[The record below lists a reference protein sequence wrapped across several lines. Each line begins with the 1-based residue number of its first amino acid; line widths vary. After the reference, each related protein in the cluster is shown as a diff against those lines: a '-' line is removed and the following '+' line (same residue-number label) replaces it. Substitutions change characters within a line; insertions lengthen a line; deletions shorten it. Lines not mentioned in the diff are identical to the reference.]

1 MKLSSIKV
9 SYKLWGLIGAL
20 VALLIAFSVI
30 TYSELYHELV
40 NARKLHVK
48 EQVDNAHSLVKYYGD
63 QSAIIGEEQAK
74 QSALAALAALRF
86 GDDGYFWVND
96 MNAVLLMHPFKPQL
110 AGKDMTNVTDANG
123 IPHWQAM
130 VSEVKKSGEGFV
142 EYAYKGPQV
151 ERPENK
157 VSYVKGYQ
165 PWGWVIGS
173 GVLYSDVLTIF
184 WASAQQTAGIE
195 LLLVLIAIISSILIV
210 RNITRPLNTVTEH
223 LQRLSEGDMT
233 VHLDMQR
240 GDEIGLLANAA
251 NRVSNALNDTLGDVD
266 RAITELQAVCIQM
279 QSNSLHTKKGMDQQ
293 FQEVE
298 LLATAM
304 NEMSYSIK
312 DVAQH
317 AKDTANATQTVQVI
331 TRQSS
336 QDLNATNEDIQS
348 LTKNIEGANDVIIQL
363 LQQTGNIDSVL
374 GVIGDISEQTNLL
387 ALNAAIEAARAGE
400 LGRGFAVVA
409 DEVRSL
415 ASRTQGST
423 VEIRTIIE
431 KLQQQSKV
439 ASTSMAT
446 STEQA
451 ERGADRMHVAAEN
464 LNNMLT
470 QVDDVSDR
478 SHQIASAAEQQGSVA
493 EEINNNII
501 GIRQVSEKVL
511 EDAQQVSDGSA
522 MIAQMTNDLSQKI
535 KQFRFAS

>member
-9 SYKLWGLIGAL
+9 SYKLWGLIAAL

-96 MNAVLLMHPFKPQL
+96 MNAVLLMHPFKPEIE
-110 AGKDMTNVTDANG
+110 GKDMTNVTDANG
-123 IPHWQAM
+123 VPHWQAM
-130 VSEVKKSGEGFV
+130 VSVVKKSGEGFV

-151 ERPENK
+151 ERPEDK

-173 GVLYSDVLTIF
+173 GVLYTDVLHIF

-240 GDEIGLLANAA
+240 EDEIGLLANAA

-279 QSNSLHTKKGMDQQ
+279 QSNSLHTKKDMDQQ

-298 LLATAM
+298 MPRHRHERNVLL
-304 NEMSYSIK
+304 
-312 DVAQH
+312 H
-317 AKDTANATQTVQVI
+317 
-331 TRQSS
+331 
-336 QDLNATNEDIQS
+336 
-348 LTKNIEGANDVIIQL
+348 
-363 LQQTGNIDSVL
+363 
-374 GVIGDISEQTNLL
+374 
-387 ALNAAIEAARAGE
+387 
-400 LGRGFAVVA
+400 
-409 DEVRSL
+409 
-415 ASRTQGST
+415 
-423 VEIRTIIE
+423 
-431 KLQQQSKV
+431 
-439 ASTSMAT
+439 
-446 STEQA
+446 
-451 ERGADRMHVAAEN
+451 
-464 LNNMLT
+464 
-470 QVDDVSDR
+470 
-478 SHQIASAAEQQGSVA
+478 
-493 EEINNNII
+493 
-501 GIRQVSEKVL
+501 
-511 EDAQQVSDGSA
+511 
-522 MIAQMTNDLSQKI
+522 
-535 KQFRFAS
+535 

>member
-20 VALLIAFSVI
+20 VALLIAFSAI

-96 MNAVLLMHPFKPQL
+96 MNAVLLMHPFKPEI

-123 IPHWQAM
+123 VPHWQAM
-130 VSEVKKSGEGFV
+130 VSVVKKSGEGFV

-151 ERPENK
+151 ERPEDK

-233 VHLDMQR
+233 VQLNMQR
-240 GDEIGLLANAA
+240 EDEIGLLAQAA
-251 NRVSNALNDTLGDVD
+251 NRVSSSLNDTLGDVD
-266 RAITELQAVCIQM
+266 HAITELQAVCIQM

>member
-240 GDEIGLLANAA
+240 EDEIGLLANAA

-266 RAITELQAVCIQM
+266 HAITELQAVCIQM

>member
-20 VALLIAFSVI
+20 VALLIAFSAI

-96 MNAVLLMHPFKPQL
+96 MNAVLLMHPFKPEI

-123 IPHWQAM
+123 VPHWQAM
-130 VSEVKKSGEGFV
+130 VSVVKKSGEGFV

-151 ERPENK
+151 ERPEDK

-173 GVLYSDVLTIF
+173 GVLYTDVLHIF

-195 LLLVLIAIISSILIV
+195 LLLVLIAIVCSILIV

-223 LQRLSEGDMT
+223 LRRLSEGDMT

-240 GDEIGLLANAA
+240 EDEIGLLAQAA
-251 NRVSNALNDTLGDVD
+251 NRVSSSLNDTLGDVD

>member
-1 MKLSSIKV
+1 
-9 SYKLWGLIGAL
+9 
-20 VALLIAFSVI
+20 
-30 TYSELYHELV
+30 
-40 NARKLHVK
+40 
-48 EQVDNAHSLVKYYGD
+48 
-63 QSAIIGEEQAK
+63 
-74 QSALAALAALRF
+74 
-86 GDDGYFWVND
+86 
-96 MNAVLLMHPFKPQL
+96 
-110 AGKDMTNVTDANG
+110 
-123 IPHWQAM
+123 
-130 VSEVKKSGEGFV
+130 
-142 EYAYKGPQV
+142 
-151 ERPENK
+151 
-157 VSYVKGYQ
+157 
-165 PWGWVIGS
+165 
-173 GVLYSDVLTIF
+173 
-184 WASAQQTAGIE
+184 
-195 LLLVLIAIISSILIV
+195 
-210 RNITRPLNTVTEH
+210 
-223 LQRLSEGDMT
+223 
-233 VHLDMQR
+233 
-240 GDEIGLLANAA
+240 
-251 NRVSNALNDTLGDVD
+251 
-266 RAITELQAVCIQM
+266 
-279 QSNSLHTKKGMDQQ
+279 
-293 FQEVE
+293 
-298 LLATAM
+298 M

-478 SHQIASAAEQQGSVA
+478 SHKIASAAEQQGSVA

-511 EDAQQVSDGSA
+511 EDAQQDSNGSA